1 MYVITEMRGGYRA
14 IPIRRTDNWGVYKL
28 RVGRTE
34 RRIILQVCGRKYMV
48 YSTNPIRAQ
57 YPGIVTEQLDSLCDE
72 IMGDLQCRMLCAE
85 EYVNLPKI
93 AGIIE
98 RKHVKHWLE
107 AGLLP
112 ITSLEAYYGHP
123 LDPAAQQLVAQVRVA
138 FPDIILLDHEPPTD
152 TEQEE
157 LPY

>member
-34 RRIILQVCGRKYMV
+34 CRIILQVRGRKYMV
-48 YSTNPIRAQ
+48 YSTNAIRAQ
-57 YPGIVTEQLDSLCDE
+57 NPGMVTEQLDSLCDE
-72 IMGDLQCRMLCAE
+72 IMGDLQCRMLRAE
-85 EYVNLPKI
+85 EYVDLPKI

-98 RKHVKHWLE
+98 RKHARCWME
-107 AGLLP
+107 TGLLP
-112 ITSLEAYYGHP
+112 IKSLETYYGHP
-123 LDPAAQQLVAQVRVA
+123 LDPAAQQLVAYVHVEM
-138 FPDIILLDHEPPTD
+138 PDIILLDHEPPAD
-152 TEQEE
+152 VEQED